1 MASGRT
7 RTATPPADAR
17 DRPDVFLSYARED
30 VDFAERQLTSAL
42 VARDKNVWIDVED
55 IRGGASDWRASVWA
69 GIESATVM
77 VFVLSPDSLAS
88 TVCGEELQRAA
99 ELNKRII
106 PVLRRSVDGL
116 PIPDAL
122 ERPNWVF
129 ARPED
134 DFETSVTSL
143 IDALELDEAWVE
155 QHARLTQRTG
165 EWLRHDRDG
174 SYLLRGSD
182 LRSAESWLDD
192 QDGHREAP
200 TAEQITYITASRR
213 AAARRQQSLLTGVG
227 LALLIT
233 AALAVVALVQRSKAI
248 DREQTARAQALAA
261 QSIAALSRDPEQSL
275 RDALAAV
282 DVRSNEPEA
291 LYALRKAVSTAGWTS
306 ILRLPGSRRVPQNDV
321 EFSRDGSRVVTAS
334 SDGRVAVWD
343 TRSGRRRVTI
353 VNRGGAVDT
362 VQFSPDGRQLLT
374 ASEDGIARTWDSS
387 TGRLLHE
394 FDTTSDDKSELT
406 ATWGAGGR
414 RILTA
419 GSNGGE
425 VWDAERGTRL
435 YLLRS
440 ASADPRTSRMSLNG
454 RRALTAGEGGSAL
467 LWNLET
473 GAKPTILPGRETDAL
488 QYSLLSSD
496 GRRAATF
503 YSSGRFCVWLDGRV
517 RSRRCVPGG
526 KVDLDVDFS
535 RDGRRVLRAY
545 ESGRI
550 EVWDVGSQAK
560 EPIAA
565 LNNGAAV
572 VSAQFDRSGE
582 YVVAG
587 GDNGVARVWQVNP
600 KRQLAVLR
608 GHTDGVIRAR
618 FSPGA
623 LRIATV
629 SDDGSGRLWPS
640 RPRIPIDSGWQSA
653 VSTAFSP
660 NSRHVLVVR
669 RRGNAWDSAV
679 WNIGVGSIVPLK
691 GRSVP
696 MPDTALWPCGRA
708 AGCSPWSPNSRF
720 VTGVNAAGNAVIW
733 NARTGGARPIGKATG
748 TALGAAFSPDGRR
761 VVVVYGDRPRARIWN
776 VATGKPGPV
785 VPALREAGGFPFS
798 AQFIPNSRRVL
809 TVDTSQRA
817 QLSDPATGANV
828 VLSGNVLPVG
838 VAAAA
843 DGQRIAVGTTDGKLL
858 VFSRDGTRLRSAQA
872 PGGAVIRIAFDRTG
886 TVIVTGGQRGTA
898 VVWDARTLA
907 PTPLSAPGGQVTGA
921 RFGGHDDG
929 LVLVTAE
936 QTPTA
941 RLWDWKQQRVLVEL
955 PPTNGTQAE
964 FSPDGSRIVIA
975 GKTRLEDLRC
985 DACQALGELVRLA
998 HELLPSS

>member
-17 DRPDVFLSYARED
+17 ERPDVFLSYARED
-30 VDFAERQLTSAL
+30 IDFAERQLTSAL
-42 VARDKNVWIDVED
+42 VAREKNVWIDVED

-192 QDGHREAP
+192 QEGHREAP

-213 AAARRQQSLLTGVG
+213 AAARRQQSLLAGVG

-233 AALAVVALVQRSKAI
+233 AVLAVVAVVQRSKAI
-248 DREQTARAQALAA
+248 DREKTARAQALAA
-261 QSIAALSRDPEQSL
+261 QSIAALSGDPEQSV

-282 DVRSNEPEA
+282 DIRSDVPEA

-306 ILRLPGSRRVPQNDV
+306 ILRLPKSQRVPQTDV
-321 EFSRDGSRVVTAS
+321 EFSTNGRRVATAG
-334 SDGRVAVWD
+334 SDGKIAVWD
-343 TRSGRRRVTI
+343 ARSGRRRITI
-353 VNRGGAVDT
+353 VTRGGTVYT

-374 ASEDGIARTWDSS
+374 ASEDGIARIWDSY
-387 TGRLLHE
+387 TGHLVHPFRTRSE
-394 FDTTSDDKSELT
+394 DGSELS
-406 ATWGAGGR
+406 ATWGADGR

-419 GSNGGE
+419 GPRGAE
-425 VWDAERGTRL
+425 VWDAVSGARL
-435 YLLRS
+435 YRLRS
-440 ASADPRTSRMSLNG
+440 ASDDLRTSRMSLNG

-467 LWNLET
+467 LWNLQTRAE
-473 GAKPTILPGRETDAL
+473 PTALPGKKTDAL
-488 QYSLLSSD
+488 RYSLLSRD

-503 YSSGRFCVWLDGRV
+503 YASGRFCVWVDGRV
-517 RSRRCVPGG
+517 RSPRCVPSE

-550 EVWDVGSQAK
+550 EVWDAGSRTK
-560 EPIAA
+560 EPIAV
-565 LNNGAAV
+565 LPNGAAV
-572 VSAQFDRSGE
+572 VSAQFDRSGN

-587 GDNGVARVWQVNP
+587 GDDGVARVWQVSP

-618 FSPGA
+618 FSPDA
-623 LRIATV
+623 LHVATV

-640 RPRIPIDSGWQSA
+640 RPESPIDPSWRRAES
-653 VSTAFSP
+653 VAFSP
-660 NSRHVLVVR
+660 NSRAVLIIR
-669 RRGNAWDSAV
+669 RRGNAWESAV
-679 WNIGVGSIVPLK
+679 WSIDAGTIVPLADE
-691 GRSVP
+691 SLP
-696 MPDTALWPCGRA
+696 MPDTGSWPCGRA
-708 AGCSPWSPNSRF
+708 AGCSPWSPDSDF
-720 VTGVNAAGNAVIW
+720 VTGVNAVSNAVIW
-733 NARTGGARPIGKATG
+733 DARTGEATPIGKETG
-748 TALGAAFSPDGRR
+748 TALGAAFSPDGSR
-761 VVVVYGDRPRARIWN
+761 VVVVYSDRPRPRIWS
-776 VATGKPGPV
+776 VETGMPGPV

-809 TVDTSQRA
+809 TVDASQRA

-828 VLSGNVLPVG
+828 VLSRNVLPAG
-838 VAAAA
+838 VAVAA

-858 VFSRDGTRLRSAQA
+858 VFSGDGTRLRSAQA

-886 TVIVTGGQRGTA
+886 DVIVTGGQRGTA

-921 RFGGHDDG
+921 RFGGHDGD

-936 QTPTA
+936 QTPTS
-941 RLWDWKQQRVLVEL
+941 RLWAWKQQRILVGL
-955 PPTNGTQAE
+955 PPTNNPQAD
-964 FSPDGSRIVIA
+964 FSRDGSRIVIA
-975 GKTRLEDLRC
+975 GKTRLEALHC
-985 DACQALGELVRLA
+985 AACQPLGELVRLA
-998 HELLPSS
+998 QALLPSS